1 MISVNNSCEILNGFI
16 MIVYNRH
23 MCSSRQIYIKFG
35 IFQTD
40 MGKVHYTFENM
51 SYTTKSLKQAR
62 RLTYYSES
70 GKYRRDGR
78 IILLTK
84 IPRNGKAYPF
94 GYVIVNTNLEM
105 FGHRYFWIR
114 KGEISNKFIGYSLKS
129 TGQIRKKLTLQDTM
143 ALVHYFDLKL
153 DLKKE

>member
-1 MISVNNSCEILNGFI
+1 
-16 MIVYNRH
+16 
-23 MCSSRQIYIKFG
+23 
-35 IFQTD
+35 
-40 MGKVHYTFENM
+40 MGKVYYTFDRM
-51 SYTTKSLKQAR
+51 GYSSKSLKQVR

-84 IPRNGKAYPF
+84 IPRDSPPYPF

-105 FGHRYFWIR
+105 FGNRYFWIR
-114 KGEISNKFIGYSLKS
+114 KGELSNKFIGYSLKS